1 MPDIIK
7 IRDQL
12 NKWMDEDQKYSN
24 PRNRERFQ
32 NRVWPFINRNI
43 DAILSD
49 SGEKDNGDYPSSSFA
64 AWLLVQHMDAF
75 PARQKIFLNH
85 LSRRLPRH
93 VKYKFLRDRVK
104 VNEWILRNYRNPKYF
119 KDNKPLSRPTV
130 DVRDPNIFSDAKMK
144 ARSRKEALDNAK
156 NANNLLLVDAVI
168 STNAMTQPSYTQ
180 S

>member
-1 MPDIIK
+1 MPDIVK

-12 NKWMDEDQKYSN
+12 NKWMDEDQRYSN
-24 PRNRERFQ
+24 PRDRERFQ
-32 NRVWPFINRNI
+32 DRVWPFINKNI

-49 SGEKDNGDYPSSSFA
+49 SGERNNGDYPSSSFA

-75 PARQKIFLNH
+75 PDRQQIFLSY
-85 LSRRLPRH
+85 LSKKLPKH
-93 VKYKFLRDRVK
+93 VKYNFLSDRVK
-104 VNEWILRNYRNPKYF
+104 VNQWILRNYRNSKYY

-144 ARSRKEALDNAK
+144 ARSRQEALDNAK
-156 NANNLLLVDAVI
+156 KANNFLLVDAVI
-168 STNAMTQPSYTQ
+168 NTGAMTQPSYTQ